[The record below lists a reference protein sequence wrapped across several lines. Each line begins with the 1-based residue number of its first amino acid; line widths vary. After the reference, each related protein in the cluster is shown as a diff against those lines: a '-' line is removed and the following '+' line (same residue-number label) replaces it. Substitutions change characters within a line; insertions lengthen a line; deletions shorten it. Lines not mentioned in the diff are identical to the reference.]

1 MTGVKEG
8 KQSEFYESGNR
19 KLESEFRGGK
29 ENGRWILF
37 YDDKGVKKNEE
48 NYVIGKKQ

>member
-29 ENGRWILF
+29 ENRRRIF